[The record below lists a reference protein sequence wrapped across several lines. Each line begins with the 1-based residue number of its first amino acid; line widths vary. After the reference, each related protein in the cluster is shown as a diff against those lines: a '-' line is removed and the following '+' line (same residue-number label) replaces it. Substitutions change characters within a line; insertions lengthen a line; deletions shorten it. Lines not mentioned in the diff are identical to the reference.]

1 MERDPNMVTSGLS
14 QHITEDGRPFQVEI
28 YKIEGTPQWS
38 LEVVTQDGTSVVW
51 DDLFDDDEEA
61 FKEALATIREEGALA
76 FERGGSNVIP
86 FSG

>member
-1 MERDPNMVTSGLS
+1 MS
-14 QHITEDGRPFQVEI
+14 QRIIEDDIPFQIEI

-38 LEVVTQDGTSVVW
+38 LEVVTRDGTSVVW

-61 FKEALATIREEGALA
+61 FKEALTAIREEGALT

-86 FSG
+86 LKT